1 MNHNV
6 IVPMPEI
13 TEAVLANHYSTKL
26 LLYYYYY
33 LAYHIIVT
41 MYICSPSLYFTVIK
55 LMEEAVL
62 M

>member
-1 MNHNV
+1 MTYE
-6 IVPMPEI
+6 PMPEI
-13 TEAVLANHYSTKL
+13 TEAVLANHHSTKL
-26 LLYYYYY
+26 LLYYYMYYY